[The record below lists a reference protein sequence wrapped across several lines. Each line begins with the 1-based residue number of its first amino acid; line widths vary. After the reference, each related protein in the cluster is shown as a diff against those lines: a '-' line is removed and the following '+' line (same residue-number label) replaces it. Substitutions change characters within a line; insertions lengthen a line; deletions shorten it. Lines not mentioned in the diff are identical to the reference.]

1 MPKVLHFLN
10 KCKHL
15 PNQLFIE
22 LQLAQCK
29 NDSYAENV
37 SWIMSIFQ
45 LFNTLASELV
55 LALHLYLLTRIL
67 N

>member
-1 MPKVLHFLN
+1 MPKVLHSLN

-15 PNQLFIE
+15 PNQFFIE

-37 SWIMSIFQ
+37 SWIICPFFSF
-45 LFNTLASELV
+45 
-55 LALHLYLLTRIL
+55 LTP
-67 N
+67 